1 MEQDASSD
9 VMLPEKRKKRFR
21 PPRSLLM
28 LGRYTLM
35 RGFALIVVV
44 AVGVYLTV
52 MIANMGG
59 YVDDIR
65 KGEIRER
72 VGMEVR
78 ANRDLLRKP
87 ASVINKYIEE
97 RVAIEEKRLGLL
109 SLIHI

>member
-9 VMLPEKRKKRFR
+9 VMPPEKRKKRFR
-21 PPRSLLM
+21 PPRSLLS

-59 YVDDIR
+59 YVDEIR
-65 KGEIRER
+65 KGEIRTAADEAASQPDIHAR
-72 VGMEVR
+72 
-78 ANRDLLRKP
+78 P
-87 ASVINKYIEE
+87 AMVNAGLIE
-97 RVAIEEKRLGLL
+97 
-109 SLIHI
+109 S